1 MPCLRTM
8 LKFVSTAGML
18 RLCCLLTVVL
28 IISAFQPEAN
38 DIYPYIKNESFG
50 RGEYLEYRMHYGI
63 FNIGKGTVKIH
74 EEYMEMN
81 HRKCFK
87 VDVFGKTTGVVDW
100 VADVNDQWGAYID
113 TAALVPHMSY
123 RKIREGRYK
132 KDEVILFDHENRK
145 ITAKVL
151 DQKTRQFKE
160 PVVYEAPPH
169 VRDLIGG
176 FMYMRTQDFSKRK
189 MNDTIVVS
197 GFFEDEFYRMK
208 VLYKGKETI
217 KVKAGKFQ
225 AVVLKPIMPANK
237 IFDGENSVTV
247 WFSDDKNF
255 IPLKVSANMF
265 IGSAGVELIS
275 FSGLRNPPR
284 LAK

>member
-1 MPCLRTM
+1 MSALR
-8 LKFVSTAGML
+8 KFVSSAAMK
-18 RLCCLLTVVL
+18 RAAFLLFYPFL
-28 IISAFQPEAN
+28 LAAFQPEAN
-38 DIYPYIKNESFG
+38 DVYPYIKNESFR

-74 EEYMEMN
+74 DDYAEMN
-81 HRKCFK
+81 QRKCFK
-87 VDVFGKTTGVVDW
+87 VDVFGRTTGVVDW

-132 KDEVILFDHENRK
+132 KDEVILFDHEKRK

-151 DQKTRQFKE
+151 DQKTRQYKD
-160 PVVYEAPPH
+160 PVIYDAPPQ

-176 FMYMRTQDFSKRK
+176 FMFMRTHDFSKRK
-189 MNDTIVVS
+189 INDTIVVS
-197 GFFEDEFYRMK
+197 GFFEDEFYRLK
-208 VLYKGKETI
+208 VLYLGKETV

-265 IGSAGVELIS
+265 IGSAGVELTS

-284 LAK
+284 LLQ

>member
-1 MPCLRTM
+1 MA
-8 LKFVSTAGML
+8 KFVSTTDML
-18 RLCCLLTVVL
+18 RYLYLAVFFPF
-28 IISAFQPEAN
+28 ISAFRPDAN
-38 DIYPYIKNESFG
+38 DTYPYIRNESFR
-50 RGEYLEYRMHYGI
+50 RGELLEYRMHYGI

-74 EEYMEMN
+74 EEYAEMN
-81 HRKCFK
+81 RRKCFK

-160 PVVYEAPPH
+160 PVIYEAPAH

-176 FMYMRTQDFSKRK
+176 FMFMRTQDFSKRK
-189 MNDTIVVS
+189 INDTIVVT
-197 GFFEDEFYRMK
+197 GFFEDEFYRLK

-265 IGSAGVELIS
+265 IGSAGVELTS
-275 FSGLRNPPR
+275 FSGLRNPPH
-284 LAK
+284 LAQ

>member
-1 MPCLRTM
+1 MFRMVGLPAM
-8 LKFVSTAGML
+8 
-18 RLCCLLTVVL
+18 VL
-28 IISAFQPEAN
+28 VLSAFQQEAN
-38 DIYPYIKNESFG
+38 DVYPYVKNESFK

-74 EEYMEMN
+74 ETYAEMN
-81 HRKCFK
+81 NRKCFK
-87 VDVFGKTTGVVDW
+87 VDVFGKTTGLVDW

-132 KDEVILFDHENRK
+132 KDEVVLFDHEKGR

-151 DQKTRQFKE
+151 DQKTQKYKE
-160 PVVYEAPPH
+160 PVIYDAPPQ

-176 FMYMRTQDFSKRK
+176 FMFMRTQDFSQKK
-189 MNDTIVVS
+189 INDTIVVK
-197 GFFEDEFYRMK
+197 GFFEDEFYQLR
-208 VLYKGKETI
+208 VLYKGKETV
-217 KVKAGKFQ
+217 KVKAGKFR

-237 IFDGENSVTV
+237 LFDGENSITI

-265 IGSAGVELIS
+265 IGSAGVELTA
-275 FSGLRNPPR
+275 FQGLRNPPG
-284 LAK
+284 LVQ

>member
-1 MPCLRTM
+1 MSALR
-8 LKFVSTAGML
+8 KFVSSAAMK
-18 RLCCLLTVVL
+18 RAAFLLFYPFL
-28 IISAFQPEAN
+28 LAAFQPEAN
-38 DIYPYIKNESFG
+38 DVYPYIKNESFR

-74 EEYMEMN
+74 DDYAEMN
-81 HRKCFK
+81 QRKCFK
-87 VDVFGKTTGVVDW
+87 VDVFGRTTGVVDW

-132 KDEVILFDHENRK
+132 KDEVILFDHEKRK

-151 DQKTRQFKE
+151 DQKTRQYKE
-160 PVVYEAPPH
+160 PVVYDAPPQ

-176 FMYMRTQDFSKRK
+176 FMFMRTHDFSKRK
-189 MNDTIVVS
+189 INDTIVVS
-197 GFFEDEFYRMK
+197 GFFEDEFYRLK
-208 VLYKGKETI
+208 VLYLGKETV

-265 IGSAGVELIS
+265 IGSAGVELTS

-284 LAK
+284 LLQ

>member
-1 MPCLRTM
+1 MYRVPGFLVIFCL
-8 LKFVSTAGML
+8 V
-18 RLCCLLTVVL
+18 
-28 IISAFQPEAN
+28 SAFQSENN
-38 DIYPYIKNESFG
+38 DIYPYVRNESFA

-63 FNIGKGTVKIH
+63 FNIGKGIVKIH
-74 EEYMEMN
+74 EEYSDYN
-81 HRKCFK
+81 NRKCFK
-87 VDVFGKTTGVVDW
+87 VDVYGRTTGVVDW

-113 TAALVPHMSY
+113 TVALVPHMSY

-151 DQKTRQFKE
+151 DQQTNKFKE
-160 PVVYEAPPH
+160 PVVYDAPPQ

-176 FMYMRTQDFSKRK
+176 FMYMRTRDFSKMK
-189 MNDTIVVS
+189 LNDTIVVT
-197 GFFEDEFYRMK
+197 GFFEDEFYRLK
-208 VLYKGKETI
+208 VLFKGRETV
-217 KVKAGKFQ
+217 KVKAGKFN
-225 AVVLKPIMPANK
+225 AVVLRPIMPANK

-265 IGSAGVELIS
+265 IGSAGVELIK
-275 FSGLRNPPR
+275 FSGLRNQPGIIN
-284 LAK
+284 